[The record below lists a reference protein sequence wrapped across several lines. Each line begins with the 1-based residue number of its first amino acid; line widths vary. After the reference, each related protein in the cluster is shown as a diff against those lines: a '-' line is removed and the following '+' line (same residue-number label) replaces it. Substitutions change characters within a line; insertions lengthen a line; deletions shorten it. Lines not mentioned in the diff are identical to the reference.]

1 MSLESR
7 CERLDLL
14 KNLRPHLAD
23 QPLIFQAEPP
33 VLNIVVLVVC
43 GRRPYVLIAL
53 MASTPVYLIAAA
65 APPPVDSLIGRLY
78 QELHFTVL

>member
-1 MSLESR
+1 M
-7 CERLDLL
+7 D
-14 KNLRPHLAD
+14 K
-23 QPLIFQAEPP
+23 PLIFRAEPP
-33 VLNIVVLVVC
+33 VVNIVVLVVC
-43 GRRPYVLIAL
+43 GPYVLIAL